1 MRRQLSRTIGMGKAQ
16 SSSGRAAL
24 PRLTFR
30 KVLLLYRK
38 YTHRSDE
45 L

>member
-1 MRRQLSRTIGMGKAQ
+1 MGKAQ
-16 SSSGRAAL
+16 SPSGRAAL

-30 KVLLLYRK
+30 KILLLYRK
-38 YTHRSDE
+38 YTHQSDE